1 MPSLKVSPDLDLFY
15 RDDNFTDPWST
26 PETILM
32 LHGNSESGAVWY
44 GWMPVLARHFRIVR
58 PDMRGF
64 GQSTPMPADY
74 PWSIERIIDDYI
86 ALLDHLGIKRFHLI
100 GAKVSGGIALAFA
113 ARHPDRVQTLV
124 ALSPPVRGSDDKER
138 YVSWLDH
145 IKRHGVESWARM
157 TMGNRL
163 GSAFPPEGAEWWIK
177 LMGRTAQST
186 QIGFIGAVPS
196 VDVTPGLSDIR
207 CPTLVVTTTG
217 SALHPPEQLRQ
228 WQVKIPDSELLVVPS
243 DSYHVS
249 ATAAEICAQAALS
262 FIRRSQSP
270 RR

>member
-1 MPSLKVSPDLDLFY
+1 MPTLKVSPDLDLFY
-15 RDDNFTDPWST
+15 RDDNFTDPWSE

-74 PWSIERIIDDYI
+74 AWSVERIIDDYI
-86 ALLDHLGIKRFHLI
+86 ALMDHLGIERFHLI

-113 ARHPDRVQTLV
+113 ARHPDRVETLV
-124 ALSPPVRGSDDKER
+124 SLSPPVRGADDKDR
-138 YVSWLDH
+138 YLTWLDH
-145 IKRHGVESWARM
+145 IKRRGVESWARM

-163 GSAFPPEGAEWWIK
+163 GSAFPPDGVEWWIK

-196 VDVTPGLSDIR
+196 VDVTGGLSSIR

-217 SALHPPEQLRQ
+217 SALHPPEELRQ
-228 WQVKIPDSELLVVPS
+228 WQEKIPDSELLVVPG

-249 ATAAEICAQAALS
+249 ATHAEGCAQAALA
-262 FIRRSQSP
+262 FLRRSQAK

>member
-1 MPSLKVSPDLDLFY
+1 MPSLKVSADLDLFY
-15 RDDNFTDPWST
+15 RDDNFTDPWT
-26 PETILM
+26 APETILM

-64 GQSTPMPADY
+64 GQSTPMPADF
-74 PWSIERIIDDYI
+74 PWSVERIIDDYI
-86 ALLDHLGIKRFHLI
+86 ALMDHLRIERFHLI
-100 GAKVSGGIALAFA
+100 GAKVSGGISLAFA
-113 ARHPDRVQTLV
+113 ARHPERVQTLV
-124 ALSPPVRGSDDKER
+124 SLSPPVRGSDDKDR
-138 YVSWLDH
+138 YLSWLDH

-157 TMGNRL
+157 TMGKRL
-163 GSAFPPEGAEWWIK
+163 GSAFPPDGVEWWIK

-196 VDVTPGLSDIR
+196 VDVTRGLSDIR
-207 CPTLVVTTTG
+207 CPTLVVTTEG

-228 WQVKIPDSELLVVPS
+228 WQVKIPDSELLVVPG

-249 ATAAEICAQAALS
+249 ATAAEACAQAALA
-262 FIRRSQSP
+262 FIRRIRSK
-270 RR
+270 RH